1 MTNKKTISI
10 IVPSHNEE
18 KNVVLMHKEI
28 TKVWK
33 SLGSYNYEIIYI
45 DDGSQD
51 KTWEEIKRISQEDSN
66 VKGINFSKNFGHQ
79 AAIEAGLKKAKGE
92 AVIMMDAD
100 LQHPAY
106 LIPTIVKKWEEGYEI
121 VNTKRINSGKESL
134 FKRLSSWGFYK
145 LINSMSS
152 LTIEEG
158 SADFRLLDRKVVNEL
173 NKITEKDKFYRGLVN
188 WIGFKST
195 SIEYVAGERINGKT
209 SYSLRKM
216 ITFARVGITSF
227 SMLPMKIIMAI
238 GIFLFTLGSIGFGT
252 MLFFRYFIDPAFFS
266 GSVILSA
273 FIIMN
278 NGFLILVLGII
289 STYQIVMMKEIQNRP
304 TYIVREE
311 VK

>member
-10 IVPSHNEE
+10 VVPSHNEE

-28 TKVWK
+28 VKVWK
-33 SLGSYNYEIIYI
+33 SQMSYNYEIIYI

-51 KTWEEIKRISQEDSN
+51 KTWEEIKKISHEDSN
-66 VKGINFSKNFGHQ
+66 VRGITFSRNFGHQ

-106 LIPTIVKKWEEGYEI
+106 LIPTLIKKWEEGYEI
-121 VNTKRINSGKESL
+121 VNTKRINSGKERL

-188 WIGFKST
+188 WIGFRSI